1 MGRQKPQRPAANITE
16 VLTPHEPAWRENN
29 RWVEARAKADC
40 LYDEAAFQRIEASI
54 PHDALA
60 DKSRDRK
67 EFREMAA
74 ALIVDSWKRQ
84 EVANKNPEQEQLEK
98 IAEVLDAVLSEIDK
112 ISPSVGPGRW
122 LTKAARES
130 SIPLRQVGEFL
141 SKGRNVHALLKCA
154 ADHIP
159 KRNRGPKMLAR
170 RSVKR
175 LAKFW
180 HDKTGRSVRS
190 GKFELFQKFSDA
202 IVEPLRNAGFDVRYP
217 TEHEVRLV
225 LESK

>member
-1 MGRQKPQRPAANITE
+1 MGREKPGSSVANVVEAPTQSK
-16 VLTPHEPAWRENN
+16 PDWRENN

-60 DKSRDRK
+60 DKSRDRQ
-67 EFREMAA
+67 EVREMAA
-74 ALIVDSWKRQ
+74 ALIVDSWKRK
-84 EVANKNPEQEQLEK
+84 ELANKNPEQEQLEK
-98 IAEVLDAVLSEIDK
+98 IAEGLDAVLSEIDK
-112 ISPSVGPGRW
+112 ISPGVGPGRW

-170 RSVKR
+170 RAVKR

-190 GKFELFQKFSDA
+190 GKFELFQKFSNA
-202 IVEPLRNAGFDVRYP
+202 IVEPLRNAGFEVPYP

-225 LESK
+225 LKSK